1 MEHKYLSCDKCG
13 YSEEN
18 AGCIVKSFKIEMGFE
33 MDCSGNGYN
42 TDWEY
47 LDLCDNCVERYK
59 LENPNAEIY
68 EC

>member
-1 MEHKYLSCDKCG
+1 MKHEYNILSCDRCG

-18 AGCIVKSFKIEMGFE
+18 AGCIIKSFI
-33 MDCSGNGYN
+33 
-42 TDWEY
+42 TDNEDEKC